1 VVGGEPEAPGPDGA
15 VPTGRAGGVRAPVDV
30 AWAGGRS
37 VVDAVAVY
45 LLAQVV
51 IGVYVVALG
60 GGTLPLA
67 TLVLLSP
74 VSLLA
79 VGLAWLR
86 LRYGT
91 GAWRVAGRPWR
102 WSDVGVGLGVGVAC
116 FVGQRVLLIA
126 IAALLAALGR
136 DVPAVQETFQTIA
149 GDRATAPA
157 LAVTAVVLAPAAEE
171 LLFRGVVF
179 QGLRVRRGF
188 WASAFVS
195 AGLFTLAHLGDGGGP
210 IADLIIVAGIFP
222 LGLVFAAVMERR
234 RSLLASVVSHAVYNA
249 GGVAL
254 LIFATPTLG

>member
-1 VVGGEPEAPGPDGA
+1 MRGGEPTAPGPDDGA
-15 VPTGRAGGVRAPVDV
+15 DPPGDARAPVDV

-37 VVDAVAVY
+37 VLDAVGIY
-45 LLAQVV
+45 LLAQVA
-51 IGVYVVALG
+51 IGIYVALRG
-60 GGTLPLA
+60 GGLPLA

-79 VGLAWLR
+79 VGLGWLR
-86 LRYGT
+86 VRYGT

-102 WSDVGVGLGVGVAC
+102 WSDVGVGVGIGVAC
-116 FVGQRVLLIA
+116 FIGQRVVLIA
-126 IAALLAALGR
+126 IAAVLAALGR

-157 LAVTAVVLAPAAEE
+157 LALTAVLLAPAAEE
-171 LLFRGVVF
+171 LLFRGLVF
-179 QGLRVRRGF
+179 QGLRARRGF
-188 WASAFVS
+188 WAAAAVS

-234 RSLLASVVSHAVYNA
+234 RSLLASIVSHAVYNA

-254 LIFATPTLG
+254 LIFAAPGLG